1 MPHGGVDL
9 INKIAVTNPA
19 LLSKVIVVTAAIQ
32 EAEKLAGFPLHAIVK
47 KPFEITALLE
57 TVRAC
62 VEPEE

>member
-1 MPHGGVDL
+1 MPHGGGDL

-32 EAEKLAGFPLHAIVK
+32 EAEKLAGFPLHAIVR
-47 KPFEITALLE
+47 KPFEITALLD